1 MAAILSI
8 FGGTA
13 GFLAALIALAIFG
26 APLLTALAIWAV
38 TGCAVVTLGLARAM
52 LPVPSQHSQHTQEP
66 A

>member
-13 GFLAALIALAIFG
+13 GFAAALIALAFFG
-26 APLLTALAIWAV
+26 APLLSALAIWTGTGLTFVAV
-38 TGCAVVTLGLARAM
+38 GLARAM
-52 LPVPSQHSQHTQEP
+52 LPQANNQTRGTQEL